1 MIHLL
6 NKLGKDK
13 NEKLITIGVFC
24 DLAKCFDTISHS
36 ILIKK
41 LKKNGIQGTE
51 LEWFKNYLQ
60 GRNQFVSI
68 NNEKSPLKEINR
80 GVPQGSILGPILFL
94 IYINDLKNCTS
105 LLTFLFADDSSF
117 LISGKKP

>member
-105 LLTFLFADDSSF
+105 LLTFLFVVF
-117 LISGKKP
+117 